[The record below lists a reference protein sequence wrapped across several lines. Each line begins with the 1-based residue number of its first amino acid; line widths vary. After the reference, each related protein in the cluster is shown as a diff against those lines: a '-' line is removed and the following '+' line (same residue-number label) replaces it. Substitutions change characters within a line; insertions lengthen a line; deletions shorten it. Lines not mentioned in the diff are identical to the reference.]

1 MPEVIDEE
9 HAVAAQLIKEDLAR
23 ARDVEDLVQLGAYVR
38 GQDPR
43 TDAALDRF
51 PKIESLLRQSSDEE
65 CSRQESIE
73 ALLSIETDSRKSPVR
88 TLGATEG
95 SFG

>member
-1 MPEVIDEE
+1 MPEVISEE

-51 PKIESLLRQSSDEE
+51 PKIETLLRQRSDEE
-65 CSRQESIE
+65 CSRRESVE
-73 ALLSIETDSRKSPVR
+73 ALISIGTESRKMPMR
-88 TLGATEG
+88 TLGSTEG
-95 SFG
+95 SIG